1 MSKTPTKTPES
12 CQQFYPKDLL
22 SPNKDSTGLAKT
34 IFTHI
39 TNIHSFLNKWIKVCE
54 KGTKIV
60 KSISALRLYE
70 YNSDFYPHQLTTLTQ
85 DLLEASSALRDVVEG
100 VQILNDQLQVL
111 AKLQPTD
118 LPIINTWSASHI
130 SSQVSTL
137 YLSMEKEYRL
147 KKVITENI
155 AHCRDENLIEVYA
168 SAWEFSVYLNMESNS
183 YLFAEVGLS
192 GII

>member
-1 MSKTPTKTPES
+1 MNH
-12 CQQFYPKDLL
+12 LL